1 MSNRLLNMKSN
12 IHLVFL
18 LDWILIK
25 GVSYSCLYPTESQKS
40 HLSSL
45 KSRTIR
51 WSGYLSSKNGC
62 LHDGTHPSCSSMVQY
77 GFLLYFIH
85 FGDILREFGFAVR
98 TKLPM
103 QLTIRSDNCL
113 KQESLAPVTSSGWR
127 NRQGMSST

>member
-25 GVSYSCLYPTESQKS
+25 GVSYSCLYPMESQKS

-45 KSRTIR
+45 KSRTILR
-51 WSGYLSSKNGC
+51 SGYLSSKNGC

-77 GFLLYFIH
+77 GFVLYFIH
-85 FGDILREFGFAVR
+85 FGDTLREFGFAVR